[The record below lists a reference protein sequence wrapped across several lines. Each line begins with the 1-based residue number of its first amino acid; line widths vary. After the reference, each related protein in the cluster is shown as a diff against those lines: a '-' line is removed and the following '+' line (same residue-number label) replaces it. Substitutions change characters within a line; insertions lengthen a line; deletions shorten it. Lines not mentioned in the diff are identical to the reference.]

1 MLPPPVPP
9 VVRARPTVLRQHLSG
24 DEIGRGE
31 EEEVEVEVGEDREF
45 GYDVEEA
52 TRTTAFPELQ
62 NHGPEHTVGR
72 RRRRRN
78 SSVEFA
84 IPAVSDLAYEEIEH
98 EEWADDTE
106 NIEDDSL

>member
-9 VVRARPTVLRQHLSG
+9 VVRARPTVLQQHLSG
-24 DEIGRGE
+24 DDEIGRGE
-31 EEEVEVEVGEDREF
+31 EEEVEGEVGEDREF

-84 IPAVSDLAYEEIEH
+84 IEH